1 MISMN
6 APEAT
11 TSRAPWFARSVRLA
25 VTVSLG
31 AGLLAQPCVAAA
43 ADKKAECG
51 AAYERSQEL
60 RASLKLH
67 AARES
72 LVVCAQGSCPSFIQS
87 DCTQWL
93 AELQREMPTVV
104 VAAKNREG
112 ADAAGVKISIDG
124 EPVEAEHEG
133 SAIAVDP
140 GRHAFRF
147 ELEGAPAIEREVV
160 VRQGEKDRIIE
171 VSFDS
176 TTASTA
182 SPTPAAVA
190 PPSTPEKEQPAVAKP
205 GPLRPYAYVAG
216 GIGAAG
222 LIGFTVFGLVASLH
236 SHPWYEPKYAIPLL
250 GMILGNTM
258 SGISLGLQSITT
270 GLVSQRAGVEAQLML
285 GATRYEAMLPAIRRA
300 LRSALMPIINS
311 MSVLGIVS
319 LPGMMT
325 GQILG
330 GVLPGDAAKYQILI
344 MLLIAGGTGI
354 GAVSA
359 VVGAAYRLSD
369 NRDRLR
375 LERLSPSQKT

>member
-6 APEAT
+6 APQAT

-222 LIGFTVFGLVASLH
+222 LIGFTVFGLVGKGQQSDLEGSGCRPNCSQDAVDSVRT
-236 SHPWYEPKYAIPLL
+236 KYVLADV
-250 GMILGNTM
+250 
-258 SGISLGLQSITT
+258 SLGI
-270 GLVSQRAGVEAQLML
+270 GLAGLGAGVALFFLSQPHVEHAER
-285 GATRYEAMLPAIRRA
+285 AALPAVTFDVRTARGGA
-300 LRSALMPIINS
+300 YATVGSAF
-311 MSVLGIVS
+311 
-319 LPGMMT
+319 
-325 GQILG
+325 
-330 GVLPGDAAKYQILI
+330 
-344 MLLIAGGTGI
+344 
-354 GAVSA
+354 
-359 VVGAAYRLSD
+359 
-369 NRDRLR
+369 
-375 LERLSPSQKT
+375 

>member
-1 MISMN
+1 MN
-6 APEAT
+6 DPAYIVLSWPDIAIA
-11 TSRAPWFARSVRLA
+11 SVFVIVNAILSIAMQLNIHRRLLIAAARMVVQLA
-25 VTVSLG
+25 LMALVLTWIFSIVSLFWT
-31 AGLLAQPCVAAA
+31 A
-43 ADKKAECG
+43 
-51 AAYERSQEL
+51 
-60 RASLKLH
+60 
-67 AARES
+67 
-72 LVVCAQGSCPSFIQS
+72 VCALVMILFAGREISARQERPLSGWWSYGLGTGS
-87 DCTQWL
+87 
-93 AELQREMPTVV
+93 MMV
-104 VAAKNREG
+104 
-112 ADAAGVKISIDG
+112 
-124 EPVEAEHEG
+124 G
-133 SAIAVDP
+133 SV
-140 GRHAFRF
+140 
-147 ELEGAPAIEREVV
+147 LV
-160 VRQGEKDRIIE
+160 
-171 VSFDS
+171 
-176 TTASTA
+176 
-182 SPTPAAVA
+182 
-190 PPSTPEKEQPAVAKP
+190 
-205 GPLRPYAYVAG
+205 
-216 GIGAAG
+216 
-222 LIGFTVFGLVASLH
+222 TVFGLVASLH

-330 GVLPGDAAKYQILI
+330 GVPPGDAAKYQILI

-375 LERLSPSQKT
+375 LERLSPIKKS